1 MNTNLIKVFT
11 VAFILTGCII
21 MLVFDSPTTEKVFAA
36 NIAIAHRTASNQ
48 EMPKDLVTLNKDSTS
63 EYGNVIFDH
72 NAHVSNKY
80 SPDGTTDIS
89 CAECHHTD
97 QPKSALKTPL
107 LTSAREVTL
116 TVAELKKDKSPE
128 VKGCRI
134 CHFQEA
140 DIPENKTMPVAIYKT
155 ADGKEDKKE
164 ISNEIAFHTNC
175 NSCHDAAVKLRPKLK
190 KRPGFATT
198 KDCAVCHEKN

>member
-21 MLVFDSPTTEKVFAA
+21 VLVFDSPTTEKVFAA

-107 LTSAREVTL
+107 LTSAREVML
-116 TVAELKKDKSPE
+116 TVAELKKDKSPD
-128 VKGCRI
+128 VKGCRT
-134 CHFQEA
+134 CHFQEGN
-140 DIPENKTMPVAIYKT
+140 IPENKEMPVAIYKT

-164 ISNEIAFHTNC
+164 IANEIAFHTNC
-175 NSCHDAAVKLRPKLK
+175 NSCHDAAAKLRPKLK